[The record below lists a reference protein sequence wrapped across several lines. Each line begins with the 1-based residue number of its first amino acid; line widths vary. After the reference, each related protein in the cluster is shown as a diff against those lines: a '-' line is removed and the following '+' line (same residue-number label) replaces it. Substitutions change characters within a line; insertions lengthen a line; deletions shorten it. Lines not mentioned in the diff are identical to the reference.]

1 MAGEVT
7 ISEPVVRR
15 WEANVG
21 RSSISLPYLRCFF
34 SHRKLDSP
42 TVEFPKSFVQP
53 FGFGVHSCG
62 NSNLMTTKIER
73 NDWVSRE
80 FEFSLTKGRFWSF
93 GCLGFG
99 CAGTQHSRRVW
110 VEASGNGSHVYHRPG
125 HYRPPSNFFVFT
137 SLYFFS
143 FFVVFSF
150 RYCVLLGLPFARVR
164 DSSSLQQR

>member
-53 FGFGVHSCG
+53 FGLECTLAAIRILWPQKSRETVEYWG
-62 NSNLMTTKIER
+62 NSSFL
-73 NDWVSRE
+73 D
-80 FEFSLTKGRFWSF
+80 KGRFRSF